1 MNRQLQAVIFDLD
14 GVIAD
19 TNDYYNRANR
29 KLAELWGTTISEEE
43 NESFKGIHRSV
54 IVKAIAAKAGKT
66 LTEEE
71 IVHYGAM
78 KNAFY
83 QQQITELSPQDV
95 LPGIEAFLQEL
106 RQAGIL
112 IALASSS
119 SNYRFVLERLGVA
132 GYFHVAVDPA
142 YIRRMKPAPDI
153 FERAAELL
161 GVVPENCAAIEDGEA
176 GLAAIRATP
185 MFAVAIGNAPFHA
198 AADWQLPNTRG
209 LGLTELRRRFEE
221 FSLIFPSKIV

>member
-29 KLAELWGTTISEEE
+29 KLAELWGTTVSDEE
-43 NESFKGIHRSV
+43 NEAFKGIHRSA

-71 IVHYGAM
+71 TARYGTM

-83 QQQITELSPQDV
+83 QQQIAELSPQDI
-95 LPGIEAFLQEL
+95 LPGVELFLQEL

-132 GYFHVAVDPA
+132 AHFHVAVDPA

-161 GVVPENCAAIEDGEA
+161 GVAAENCAAIEDGEA

-185 MFAVAIGNAPFHA
+185 MFAVAIGNAPFQA
-198 AADWQLPNTRG
+198 AADWQLPDTRG
-209 LGLTELRRRFEE
+209 LRLAELRRRFED
-221 FSLIFPSKIV
+221 KQCGGV